1 MILRAF
7 KKHAEPQA
15 LKPDIRDIES
25 LATFGNLPEAMLRN
39 IAEHSRFVEFENGD
53 WPPAEAGWQRFLQQG
68 ELLLEHLSGTRHRL
82 RTGDPGTGYPLPG
95 DADWKIRAL
104 DSARLVEIP
113 GRYLEL
119 CREQHASSG
128 SNIELH
134 EDDAEAQLYLEFH
147 RELTQG
153 NYELPALPD
162 LAIRIGKAMDDPDT
176 NNEDI
181 ARLVQLDP
189 ALSARLMSV
198 VNSAAFAGSTP
209 ISSLQQAVARLGRQQ
224 VRNLVFSCII
234 KDLFRTESAPLRRM
248 MKTLWT
254 HSCRVAAICSV
265 LARFTPGLDPDRALL
280 AGLVHDIGVIPLL
293 HTASNMPALAGNTRV
308 LQRLITEM
316 KAEVGQLTLQT
327 WHFDP
332 ELCQLARHAE
342 NWHRIGTAIA
352 DYTDVVLVAQL
363 HAFVGQHE
371 PGDHPP
377 IDAIPA
383 FRKLALGKLTP
394 RHSIGV
400 LDKAAHEID
409 EVERLL
415 H

>member
-1 MILRAF
+1 
-7 KKHAEPQA
+7 
-15 LKPDIRDIES
+15 
-25 LATFGNLPEAMLRN
+25 MLET
-39 IAEHSRFVEFENGD
+39 IARHSRFVALDNGD
-53 WPPAEAGWQRFLQQG
+53 WQTRREDGCRHFLVRG
-68 ELLLEHLSGTRHRL
+68 ELYLEQTDGPRHRL
-82 RTGDPGTGYPLPG
+82 RAQDPGAGYPLPV
-95 DADWKIRAL
+95 DEDWRIRPL
-104 DSARLVEIP
+104 GPARLIETP
-113 GRYLEL
+113 ERYLGL
-119 CREQHASSG
+119 CREQHSG
-128 SNIELH
+128 PSVAIELH

-153 NYELPALPD
+153 GYELPALPD
-162 LAIRIGKAMDDPDT
+162 LAIRIGKAMDDPNT

-209 ISSLQQAVARLGRQQ
+209 ICSLNQAVARLGRQQ

-234 KDLFRTESAPLRRM
+234 KDLFRTESATLRQM
-248 MKTLWT
+248 MKALWD

-293 HTASNMPALAGNTRV
+293 HTASNMPTLATSPAV
-308 LQRLITEM
+308 LQRLVHEM

-332 ELCQLARHAE
+332 ALCRLAREAE
-342 NWHRIGTAIA
+342 DWYRIGSAIA
-352 DYTDVVLVAQL
+352 DYTDAVLIAQL
-363 HAFVGQHE
+363 HAFVGLPE
-371 PGDHPP
+371 GRGLPR

-383 FRKLALGKLTP
+383 FRKLALGKLSP
-394 RHSIGV
+394 RHSLGV
-400 LDKAAHEID
+400 LDQAAHEIE
-409 EVERLL
+409 EVEQLL
-415 H
+415 R